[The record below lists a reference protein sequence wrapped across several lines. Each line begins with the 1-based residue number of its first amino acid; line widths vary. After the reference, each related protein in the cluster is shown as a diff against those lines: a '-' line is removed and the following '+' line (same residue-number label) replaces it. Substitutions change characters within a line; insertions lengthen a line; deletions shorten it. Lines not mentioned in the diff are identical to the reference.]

1 MPFIDDVTASNV
13 NAFGA
18 VSAAGAIPAALY
30 GCLNAYLVTMKVTQ
44 PQLWCCLLLVPLNA
58 GLNYVFLYQVA
69 SPPAAPR
76 RCRRPPPARP
86 QPGRGAAV
94 QTNLG
99 FLGSALATTCSRA
112 LNCALLFAY
121 VFVFRAHPP
130 HPRRGGRA

>member
-58 GLNYVFLYQVA
+58 GLNYAFLYQVA

-76 RCRRPPPARP
+76 RCRRPPPPRAP
-86 QPGRGAAV
+86 QPGAGAAGGG
-94 QTNLG
+94 T
-99 FLGSALATTCSRA
+99 
-112 LNCALLFAY
+112 
-121 VFVFRAHPP
+121 
-130 HPRRGGRA
+130 RGGGGGGGATGGAGGG